1 MNRHQQF
8 FVNDVKTIKACDNEM
23 VYFEGSAFEK
33 QFEIKYFKEDKHNL
47 DNCEGC
53 KNAYKTILQQT
64 EAYYKTFPLCCD
76 LHKNLI
82 KESWFDKRDFK
93 DLPKMVADKV
103 LFTHH
108 HIINKL
114 DTDNWKEELTNY
126 IEYGITSFGQIPNGY
141 GEPIALSKYLGYI
154 VELQEGFKLEGENR
168 KYKDRQQYI
177 INFIKNYSKPP
188 KEVKTDL
195 NLLLSTY
202 DKWYRM
208 FPFEIPLFKGLKNHF
223 SKALP
228 LLSER
233 PKVNPYLGT
242 AKVKLLTQDRLFEYL
257 MSITSQILATID
269 TTQLLQEEYI
279 TDATKYQFDIKKK
292 AHKLNQE
299 VLLKE
304 FSKGEKRYIK
314 TIKKWL
320 ENEKNFLKDIQLN
333 IVKLPIGINTKKTSK
348 TNSSFTYKKL
358 KFESAN
364 LTDLR
369 DALKRHKLIA
379 EDTGLSVFKKVFS
392 GDDIDKPIV
401 WTGNISELYYF
412 ISQLHNK
419 LKYVED
425 LKQQQWEVTN
435 ICFIKTDGSQFGR
448 HKFKGQK
455 RPTTFK
461 NIDLSLKT
469 LQ

>member
-33 QFEIKYFKEDKHNL
+33 QFEIKYFKEEKHNL

-154 VELQEGFKLEGENR
+154 VELQESFKLEGEKR
-168 KYKDRQQYI
+168 KYKDRQLYI

-188 KEVKTDL
+188 KETKTDL

-202 DKWYRM
+202 DKWYKI
-208 FPFEIPLFKGLKNHF
+208 FPFEIPLFKGLKKHF

-257 MSITSQILATID
+257 MSITNQILATID
-269 TTQLLQEEYI
+269 TTQLLEEEYI
-279 TDATKYQFDIKKK
+279 TDAAKYQFDIKKK

-320 ENEKNFLKDIQLN
+320 ENEKKFLKEIQPN
-333 IVKLPIGINTKKTSK
+333 IINIPSTSK
-348 TNSSFTYKKL
+348 KELKTFAKVVTSKEKREYIYNILEYFGAINSEKVSILTKRKKGV
-358 KFESAN
+358 
-364 LTDLR
+364 LR
-369 DALKRHKLIA
+369 GVVEALI
-379 EDTGLSVFKKVFS
+379 DGKVLPQS
-392 GDDIDKPIV
+392 G
-401 WTGNISELYYF
+401 
-412 ISQLHNK
+412 LHNLCSIIAKDINLELGSK
-419 LKYVED
+419 LDYHDTAKRIHKEA
-425 LKQQQWEVTN
+425 KQY
-435 ICFIKTDGSQFGR
+435 IKDNPL
-448 HKFKGQK
+448 H
-455 RPTTFK
+455 
-461 NIDLSLKT
+461 
-469 LQ
+469 

>member
-8 FVNDVKTIKACDNEM
+8 FVNDIKTIKACDSEM
-23 VYFEGSAFEK
+23 IYFEGSAFEK
-33 QFEIKYFKEDKHNL
+33 QFEIKYFKEEKHNL

-53 KNAYKTILQQT
+53 QNAYKSILQQI
-64 EAYYKTFPLCCD
+64 EVYYNTFPLCCD

-82 KESWFDKRDFK
+82 KESWFNKGDLK

-126 IEYGITSFGQIPNGY
+126 IEYGITSFGQIPSGY
-141 GEPIALSKYLGYI
+141 GEPVALSKYLGYV
-154 VELQEGFKLEGENR
+154 VELQEGFKLEGVNR

-177 INFIKNYSKPP
+177 INFIKNYSKPT

-202 DKWYRM
+202 DKWYKM
-208 FPFEIPLFKGLKNHF
+208 FPFEIPLFKGLQNHF
-223 SKALP
+223 SKTLP

-269 TTQLLQEEYI
+269 TTQLLQEDYI

-292 AHKLNQE
+292 AHKLNQD

-320 ENEKNFLKDIQLN
+320 ENEKKFLKDIQDSIKSLPKISLKETQSFATIITSKNKREYVYNILEHFGAINSERKSILTKRKKGVLRGVVEALMECKVLPQSGLHNLCSVIAKDIDLELN
-333 IVKLPIGINTKKTSK
+333 SKLDYHDTAKKT
-348 TNSSFTYKKL
+348 
-358 KFESAN
+358 
-364 LTDLR
+364 
-369 DALKRHKLIA
+369 HKEAIQYIK
-379 EDTGLSVFKKVFS
+379 DN
-392 GDDIDKPIV
+392 P
-401 WTGNISELYYF
+401 
-412 ISQLHNK
+412 LH
-419 LKYVED
+419 
-425 LKQQQWEVTN
+425 
-435 ICFIKTDGSQFGR
+435 
-448 HKFKGQK
+448 
-455 RPTTFK
+455 
-461 NIDLSLKT
+461 
-469 LQ
+469 